1 MKERFAV
8 VAGQANRGASPMSQ
22 EWEVVQPIR
31 GECGLYTMVF
41 EKPVIS
47 EQKNRFA
54 STQGFAALGL
64 TAISEKMEQIGAL
77 YRNRIEF

>member
-1 MKERFAV
+1 VKERFAV

-31 GECGLYTMVF
+31 RECELYTMVF

-54 STQGFAALGL
+54 ST
-64 TAISEKMEQIGAL
+64 
-77 YRNRIEF
+77 